1 MHSYMWLQRRLVG
14 VAAALYCRYSAPEGG
29 RPEVWKLGGG
39 VGTLRFVDRH
49 NDGDT
54 HVVVLRYAALFY
66 WAYWPTLLATACA
79 FFFTS
84 TATTVVAIVAWSLLM
99 LTAIPYWPVVFELKR
114 RMRSGPIT
122 ASGSKY
128 SLANPLTYRW
138 TDAAG

>member
-1 MHSYMWLQRRLVG
+1 MCIRDR
-14 VAAALYCRYSAPEGG
+14 
-29 RPEVWKLGGG
+29 

-79 FFFTS
+79 FIFTS

-128 SLANPLTYRW
+128 SLANPLTAHFDVPHGQAIAVMLPHVIRFN
-138 TDAAG
+138 AQSAGQHSEIDEEQ